1 MKVTLLAAGLVAAV
15 FAQDLSSIPQCAQS
29 CLTDAISQDGQ
40 CQATDTSCVC
50 GRIDALT
57 TLATS
62 CVLSAC
68 GQDVALNQVLPA
80 VQAYCA
86 GGGSGSSAASSA
98 ASSAPAST
106 SATPTSASEA
116 SESSAASSSA
126 SASASSSESSASA
139 SATESSSGTATSSA
153 SHSGTTHASSTT
165 SGSSATATDASA
177 TSSVVTA
184 GAAQYGS
191 VGGLAAF
198 VLGALAIF

>member
-15 FAQDLSSIPQCAQS
+15 YAQDLSSIPECART

-40 CQATDTSCVC
+40 CQATDAACVC
-50 GRIDALT
+50 GRIDQLT

-80 VQAYCA
+80 VQTFCA
-86 GGGSGSSAASSA
+86 NVGSGSSA

-106 SATPTSASEA
+106 SAAATSA
-116 SESSAASSSA
+116 SESSAASSSS
-126 SASASSSESSASA
+126 SASASSASESSA
-139 SATESSSGTATSSA
+139 SATESSSMSATASA
-153 SHSGTTHASSTT
+153 SHSGTTHASSA
-165 SGSSATATDASA
+165 SSSASASASAA

-191 VGGLAAF
+191 VSGLAAF
-198 VLGALAIF
+198 ILGAVAIF